1 MTQDELWLAKWQEA
15 MYSGGY
21 PFSVP
26 VIPIHFSGVSCP

>member
-21 PFSVP
+21 PFTFLVLVVRSLP
-26 VIPIHFSGVSCP
+26 K